1 MLPEDLRWDED
12 NEWDREPEWG
22 AGEDEAMDAEL

>member
-12 NEWDREPEWG
+12 NEWDKEPEWG
-22 AGEDEAMDAEL
+22 TGEDEAMDAEL